1 MDRLYVILFTM
12 VLFFLIP
19 AAAGSAMDS
28 AYLINI
34 SINSTEKISFAVH
47 NESPIDGNWIELRG
61 GTPITLPA
69 LNLVFNGVNSS
80 NYTSNGK
87 TINITTS
94 VDNYSNYLIE
104 YPYSSHSIYTNVS
117 GSDEVNMSFFGSS
130 HFADLS
136 IDIYLVSSTPDEV
149 WDMFNDT
156 IDGNTT
162 PIRNLLNDSKKQ
174 LNYSLNST
182 GDSSS
187 ISFGPQQAG
196 DYVIFVLLNSFHTN
210 ANEYSILSATAVQV
224 LKYESVV
231 TAPTS
236 VEANDYVNVEIELT
250 NASQGSYTYGAVLV
264 HKDAYEAT
272 FRLTS
277 NGSENGTNL
286 TVDGEYLFEEGELSG
301 FNFSSLNTT
310 RLKEIVTNSI
320 GLKNVSILFMCNVNS
335 NETNILLSTTNLNTG
350 DYYLLVGA
358 YESGE
363 RLVAFNQSEVNI
375 YTPAPPPPPSGG
387 GGGGGGG
394 GASGEAYENIVC
406 TETDRQYVGKDLSVK
421 YNFTLECNY
430 VQHIEFT
437 GLTSAG
443 KVAAKVEML
452 NHTSTTVDKDAPD
465 IVFKNLNVWV
475 GNMGYFSENNVKDP
489 TITFKVNR
497 SWVNDNDII
506 LNTISF
512 YSHND
517 DTNTWEKMSTR
528 KIGEDSTSYQ
538 FKASLPIRGTLGPM
552 AISGKEL
559 VYIPTPVPTPTPTP
573 VVTPT
578 QNITENLTLEIT
590 SNATPVT
597 WTGTWKAKV
606 PGFQALAALIALTTL
621 YFISRRRD

>member
-1 MDRLYVILFTM
+1 MGKLSVILFT
-12 VLFFLIP
+12 VFIFFLIP

-34 SINSTEKISFAVH
+34 SINSTEKISFANH
-47 NESPIDGNWIELRG
+47 NESLIEGNWIKLSG
-61 GTPITLPA
+61 GTPVTLPT
-69 LNLVFNGVNSS
+69 LNFIYNGVNSS
-80 NYTSNGK
+80 NFTRNGK
-87 TINITTS
+87 TINISTS
-94 VDNYSNYLIE
+94 VDNYSDYPIE
-104 YPYSSHSIYTNVS
+104 YPYSSHSIYKNVS
-117 GSDEVNMSFFGSS
+117 GSNEVNLSFFGSS

-136 IDIYLVSSTPDEV
+136 IDVYLVSSTIDEV
-149 WDMFNDT
+149 WDMFNDA

-162 PIRNLLNDSKKQ
+162 PIRNLLNDSDER
-174 LNYSLNST
+174 LNYSLNNT
-182 GDSSS
+182 GDNSS
-187 ISFGPQQAG
+187 ISFDSQQAG
-196 DYVIFVLLNSFHTN
+196 DYVILVLLNSSHTN
-210 ANEYSILSATAVQV
+210 TNEYSILSATAVQI

-231 TAPTS
+231 TAPASAKTNS
-236 VEANDYVNVEIELT
+236 FMDVTIKLT

-310 RLKEIVTNSI
+310 RLKEIITNSI
-320 GLKNVSILFMCNVNS
+320 GLKNVFILFMPNVNS

-363 RLVAFNQSEVNI
+363 RLVAFSQSEVNI
-375 YTPAPPPPPSGG
+375 YTPTDDGPPSGG

-406 TETDRQYVGKDLSVK
+406 TETDRQYVGKDQSVK
-421 YNFTLECNY
+421 YNFILDCNY

-443 KVAAKVEML
+443 NVAAKVEIL

-465 IVFKNLNVWV
+465 VVFKNLNVWV
-475 GNMGYFSENNVKDP
+475 GNRGYFSENKVKDP
-489 TITFKVNR
+489 TITFMVDR
-497 SWVNDNDII
+497 SWVKDNDII

-517 DTNTWEKMSTR
+517 DTKTWEKMSTK
-528 KIGEDSTSYQ
+528 KISEDSTSYL
-538 FKASLPIRGTLGPM
+538 FKASLPIRGNLGPM
-552 AISGKEL
+552 AISGEKL
-559 VYIPTPVPTPTPTP
+559 TVIPTPVPTPTP
-573 VVTPT
+573 V
-578 QNITENLTLEIT
+578 ITLPPKIIEII
-590 SNATPVT
+590 SNATNVTT
-597 WTGTWKAKV
+597 WTEIWNRKV
-606 PGFQALAALIALTTL
+606 PGFQALAALIAIIAL
-621 YFISRRRD
+621 YIIRSRRD